1 MNTVTI
7 RTRRDTDK
15 ILQIIVDL
23 TICILILII
32 YIIKEAQCNSRRTI
46 HDDELSMTYKEKKG
60 QRYNTDIEI
69 DCMHKIISRYKIE
82 LFCFVLS

>member
-46 HDDELSMTYKEKKG
+46 RDDELSMTYKEKKSK
-60 QRYNTDIEI
+60 RYNTDIEI
-69 DCMHKIISRYKIE
+69 ECMHENMVRYKRE
-82 LFCFVLS
+82 LFCFVPP